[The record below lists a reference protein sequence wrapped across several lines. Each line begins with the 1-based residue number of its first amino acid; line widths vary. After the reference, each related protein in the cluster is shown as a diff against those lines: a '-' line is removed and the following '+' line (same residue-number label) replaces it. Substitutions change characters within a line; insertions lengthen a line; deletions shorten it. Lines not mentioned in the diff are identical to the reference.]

1 MKEFEQLAG
10 YLANIF
16 NGYVKKTDRTSDIT
30 NIKLVLEDIFPEKTT
45 DINNAFTNRFPDI
58 FN

>member
-1 MKEFEQLAG
+1 MKEFEQIAS

-30 NIKLVLEDIFPEKTT
+30 NLKLVLDDIFPEKSTEIQT
-45 DINNAFTNRFPDI
+45 AFQTRFPEI